1 MQPKHIL
8 SLKLMCLECF
18 ITRRDIIRCSL
29 LWTLKFF
36 KEYTQDVVDES
47 DKNFSV
53 KFELIY
59 TMGVQ
64 RLLELTP

>member
-1 MQPKHIL
+1 
-8 SLKLMCLECF
+8 MCLECF
-18 ITRRDIIRCSL
+18 VSGRDAIGCSL
-29 LWTLKFF
+29 LRTLRFF
-36 KEYTQDVVDES
+36 KEYTRDVVDES

-64 RLLELTP
+64 RPLELTL